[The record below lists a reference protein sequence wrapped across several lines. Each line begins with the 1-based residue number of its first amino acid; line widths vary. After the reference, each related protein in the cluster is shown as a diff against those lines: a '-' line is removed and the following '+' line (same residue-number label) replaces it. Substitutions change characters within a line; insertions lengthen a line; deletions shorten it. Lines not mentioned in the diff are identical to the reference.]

1 MNILAIDS
9 GNTRI
14 KWGLH
19 NGKSW
24 ARCGAVDQGDRAGL
38 HKQWREIAVPGKIV
52 VANVAGDNARAL
64 IADLV
69 SRWKMSPAWIRS
81 QGAQCGVKN
90 GYARPEQLGCDR
102 WAAVIGAWHLVK
114 RGCVVVNVGTAMTV
128 DVLSDDG
135 LFRGGIIVP
144 GVALMQQALAG
155 NTAALKQQP
164 GEFAAFPGNTGDA
177 IASGAVQALAGAVE
191 RMAAAGGVMD
201 CVLSGGA
208 AEVLEPRLRL
218 DVTRVEQLV
227 LEGLVCIALERNP

>member
-19 NGKSW
+19 DGKSW
-24 ARCGAVDQGDRAGL
+24 ARRGAVDQGDRAGL
-38 HKQWREIAVPGKIV
+38 HKEWREIAAPARVV

-64 IADLV
+64 ISDLV
-69 SRWKMSPAWIRS
+69 SRWKAGPAWIRS
-81 QGAQCGVKN
+81 EAAQCGVKN
-90 GYARPEQLGCDR
+90 GYKLPGQLGCDR
-102 WAAVIGAWHLVK
+102 WAAAIGAWHLLK

-128 DVLSDDG
+128 DVLSVEG
-135 LFRGGIIVP
+135 VFRGGIIVP

-164 GEFAAFPGNTGDA
+164 GAFTAFPDNTGDA

-191 RMAAAGGVMD
+191 RMAAAGGVTD

-218 DVTRVEQLV
+218 DVTRVDQLV
-227 LEGLVCIALERNP
+227 LEGLVCIALERNR